1 MIAGFCKFIG
11 DCHVLSL
18 YTMYCMYYY
27 QLYVQLKCV
36 YGVSRIKQKLFIV
49 IMVSRKK
56 RANILVLFKATR
68 SQSFKHKKI
77 SQLKRQHIT
86 LTLIKLNEQCRLQ
99 RKGYFH
105 STTSMHIF
113 RTGFLRLRKSR
124 ARGGRSMGGLPGL
137 RGGRFGAACCLP
149 LPLAAAAA
157 FALLLL
163 LLVLLLLLMLLVVL
177 MAVALSAVCQADDNG
192 LPLGDVSQCT
202 CAVTTT
208 ATENNDGQK

>member
-1 MIAGFCKFIG
+1 M
-11 DCHVLSL
+11 
-18 YTMYCMYYY
+18 
-27 QLYVQLKCV
+27 
-36 YGVSRIKQKLFIV
+36 
-49 IMVSRKK
+49 
-56 RANILVLFKATR
+56 
-68 SQSFKHKKI
+68 
-77 SQLKRQHIT
+77 
-86 LTLIKLNEQCRLQ
+86 Q

-124 ARGGRSMGGLPGL
+124 ARGGRSGGGLPGL

-149 LPLAAAAA
+149 LALAL
-157 FALLLL
+157 ALLLL
-163 LLVLLLLLMLLVVL
+163 LLVLLLLLMLLLVVL

-208 ATENNDGQK
+208 ETEQNDGQKQSPQNQTIKTKFYSGVNIIITEIEFISKHIVQKGHRVEGLLAVYTNQNCKYSLLSTMVRSRVKRR

>member
-1 MIAGFCKFIG
+1 M
-11 DCHVLSL
+11 SP
-18 YTMYCMYYY
+18 
-27 QLYVQLKCV
+27 
-36 YGVSRIKQKLFIV
+36 
-49 IMVSRKK
+49 
-56 RANILVLFKATR
+56 
-68 SQSFKHKKI
+68 QSFKHTK
-77 SQLKRQHIT
+77 SQQQNIPLRSM
-86 LTLIKLNEQCRLQ
+86 KLNEQCNCK

-124 ARGGRSMGGLPGL
+124 ARGGRSGGGLPGL

-149 LPLAAAAA
+149 LPLALALP
-157 FALLLL
+157 LLLL
-163 LLVLLLLLMLLVVL
+163 LLVLLLLLMLLLVVL

-208 ATENNDGQK
+208 ATENKDGQKRSHVNKSITRNRCKHNFNRNKLYK